1 MFRVQELREVTF
13 MDVSFLLPKY
23 DFSPLLQVKQGQQN
37 PIKAKVHGLRIWEG
51 GAQNKDF
58 RLTHQLILL
67 LKKHHTARNEAS
79 GLWVQDKN
87 LIVKRHAGQSG
98 RLNYP
103 VGKTLSQQK
112 LNQFS

>member
-1 MFRVQELREVTF
+1 MFRVQKLREVTF
-13 MDVSFLLPKY
+13 MDMSFLLPGY

-37 PIKAKVHGLRIWEG
+37 PIRANVRDLRIWG
-51 GAQNKDF
+51 GGSQNKDV

-87 LIVKRHAGQSG
+87 LIVKRHAGQSERLSYPPG
-98 RLNYP
+98 R
-103 VGKTLSQQK
+103 TLSQQK
-112 LNQFS
+112 PNQFS